1 MATAPA
7 PRENPDLSQTGFQL
21 GEVGR
26 PLPSYD
32 HHFSGVYDHP
42 SNLKPVRL
50 DTYDKVNLFELRMFH
65 CFSSSIFFF
74 YFFFFLIFIRS
85 MVFGNVQHVTW
96 MVPLTMVVIVYA
108 LMIAI

>member
-7 PRENPDLSQTGFQL
+7 PRENPDLNQTGFQL

-50 DTYDKVNLFELRMFH
+50 DTYDKVHPFEFFIHSLFSHLSDVLH
-65 CFSSSIFFF
+65 
-74 YFFFFLIFIRS
+74 FFFFIFIQGQWC
-85 MVFGNVQHVTW
+85 MEMFC
-96 MVPLTMVVIVYA
+96 L
-108 LMIAI
+108 